1 MAAITGAASKIGV
14 AITATYNTAQAMGAG
29 DKWEVD
35 SMTMDE
41 NAETLRLNPIGS
53 GQELQTEAERGAI
66 SPTVTVPFVE
76 QYEGPSLELEAL
88 LFGATS
94 AAPML
99 MGAGAYSH
107 SVLYNATR
115 PSFWASVAR
124 QITSDKAQEM
134 PSGLPTRLS
143 VRCENPPNYVMCDTE
158 IIGDQIREGSVNTF
172 AVVDT
177 VTLEDAKRVVV
188 KPTDKFRINGQAGD
202 ALDDDDELDITSIDI
217 AYERPLEHVREI
229 RNASSTVNGQ
239 PRSSGNPP
247 FSATMT
253 VTFRN
258 CSDAAYA
265 YFAAQVAGTEYKAD
279 LHVVGDQIGST
290 GIYYSII
297 RSFPRLKILSFP
309 QHPLSQPGDNPLTV
323 VFEALTASANPT
335 GMISTLP
342 YSIWQNTR
350 STSPLEV
357 G

>member
-1 MAAITGAASKIGV
+1 
-14 AITATYNTAQAMGAG
+14 
-29 DKWEVD
+29 
-35 SMTMDE
+35 MTMDE

-66 SPTVTVPFVE
+66 SPTITVPFVQ
-76 QYEGPSLELEAL
+76 QYEGPSLEIEHL

-99 MGAGAYSH
+99 MGTGAYSH
-107 SVLYNATR
+107 SIIYQATR
-115 PSFWASVAR
+115 PSFWATVAR

-143 VRCENPPNYVMCDTE
+143 VRCENPPNYVMCETE

-172 AVVDT
+172 AQVDT

-188 KPTDKFRINGQAGD
+188 KPTDKFRINAQAGD
-202 ALDDDDELDITSIDI
+202 ALADGDKLDIVSLEID
-217 AYERPLEHVREI
+217 YQRQLEHVREI
-229 RNASSTVNGQ
+229 RNAASSVNGQ

-247 FSATMT
+247 FSATLT

-258 CSDAAYA
+258 CGDSAYA
-265 YFAAQVAGTEYKAD
+265 YFAAQLAGTEYKAD
-279 LHVVGDQIGST
+279 LTVTGDQIGST
-290 GIYYSII
+290 GVYYSIV
-297 RSFPRLKILSFP
+297 RSFPRLKILQFP

-323 VFEALTASANPT
+323 VFEALAASANPT

-350 STSPLEV
+350 AVSALQV